1 MEICFFDRDISWL
14 SFNHRVLMEA
24 ADNNV
29 PLLERLKFLS
39 IYSSNLDEFYRV
51 RIPVLLSL
59 KEIEH
64 KRNDTDIVQ
73 NISTIVSS
81 QMKELGA
88 VLVEQIIPQLKS
100 QDIYLVYNE
109 AIPQFLQNDCTTYF
123 IDKVAGFLQ
132 PVLLN
137 EKITDLL
144 IENNTLQILVL
155 LADSTGKEYL
165 AMVNIP
171 CINLPR
177 FYYKNNVETNTRFIV
192 FLDDIIKANLHK
204 VFANFTIKESYSF
217 KITRDAALDLADE
230 YEGDIAAKIKQQI
243 KKRDFGLATRFLYQP
258 GISRRIL
265 QAVVDKLN
273 LKNANIVAGGNY
285 HNLKDLAKL
294 PIADKENFIFEKQ
307 APIINKALSSTES
320 IFNLLAKKD
329 HLLHT
334 PYESYYP
341 VIRFFNEASVDST
354 VTEIYIA
361 LYRVA
366 HNSMIG
372 NSLISAAKNGK
383 KVTVFIE
390 LKARFDEE
398 NNLNWALKMKEA
410 GVKIIYSIPGL
421 KVHAKVALVKRIEKN
436 RPRYYG
442 LFSTGN
448 FNENTANVYTD
459 HILFTA
465 NTTLLRELELLF
477 IFFSY
482 RVKPKKHPTLQFE
495 HLLVGQFNLQQ
506 KFIELIDNEI
516 AFAKQGIAAT
526 IIIKINSLEE
536 KVMINKLYEASNAG
550 VQIKL
555 IVRGICCLI
564 PGMANKSEHI
574 TVARIVDRY
583 LEHGRVFT
591 FSNNNNPL
599 VFIGSSD
606 WMNRSMYRRI
616 EVCVPI
622 YEAILKEQIIQLLNI
637 QLSDNVKATILN
649 NQLQNLKREKSDLT
663 ELIQSQKVIYEL
675 LHCEQPT

>member
-1 MEICFFDRDISWL
+1 METVFFDRDTSWL

-24 ADNNV
+24 ADSNV

-39 IYSSNLDEFYRV
+39 IYSANLDEFYRV

-59 KEIEH
+59 KQIEE
-64 KRNDTDIVQ
+64 KKKET
-73 NISTIVSS
+73 NIANIIATIGGIVSS

-88 VLVEQIIPQLKS
+88 IFEQQIIPQLKNKY
-100 QDIYLVYNE
+100 IYLVYNE
-109 AIPQFLQNDCTTYF
+109 PIPHFLENDCTAYF
-123 IDKVAGFLQ
+123 IDKVAGYLQ

-137 EKITDLL
+137 EKLTDLI
-144 IENNTLQILVL
+144 IENNKLQILVL
-155 LADSTGKEYL
+155 LADKTGKEYL

-171 CINLPR
+171 CSILSR
-177 FYYKNNVETNTRFIV
+177 FYFKDDVETKTRFIV

-204 VFANFTIKESYSF
+204 VFANFTIKASYSF

-258 GISRRIL
+258 GISMRL
-265 QAVVDKLN
+265 LHAVVDRLN
-273 LKNANIVAGGNY
+273 LTNANIVAGGNY

-294 PIADKENFIFEKQ
+294 PIADKQHFIFEKQ
-307 APIINKALSSTES
+307 EPINTTAFATTDT
-320 IFNLLAKKD
+320 IFTRIAKTD

-341 VIRFFNEASVDST
+341 VIRFFNEAAVDET
-354 VTEIYIA
+354 VTEIYVAI
-361 LYRVA
+361 YRVA
-366 HNSMIG
+366 QNSMIG

-421 KVHAKVALVKRIEKN
+421 KVHAKVALVKRIENDRQK
-436 RPRYYG
+436 YYG

-448 FNENTANVYTD
+448 FNENTAHVYTD
-459 HILFTA
+459 HVLLTA
-465 NTTLLRELELLF
+465 NPALLRELELLF
-477 IFFSY
+477 IFFTY
-482 RVKPKKHPTLQFE
+482 RVKPKKQPSLNFE
-495 HLLVGQFNLQQ
+495 HLLVGQFNLQS

-516 AFAKQGIAAT
+516 AFAKQGIAAS
-526 IIIKINSLEE
+526 IIIKLNSLEE

-555 IVRGICCLI
+555 IVRGICCLV
-564 PGMANKSEHI
+564 PGMANKSENI
-574 TVARIVDRY
+574 TVTRIVDRY
-583 LEHGRVFT
+583 LEHGRIFT
-591 FSNNNNPL
+591 FSNNNAPL
-599 VFIGSSD
+599 VYIGSSD

-622 YEAILKEQIIQLLNI
+622 VDQQLKDQILQLLSIQLA
-637 QLSDNVKATILN
+637 DNVKATTLN
-649 NQLQNLKREKSDLT
+649 DQLQNIRIQKNDLQPDV
-663 ELIQSQKVIYEL
+663 QSQKAIYDVL
-675 LHCEQPT
+675 NC